1 VCMLRHQATEERNI
15 QMSAQSSEKF
25 SSTPE
30 FSVKTIIAPLLAVMI
45 GMIMV
50 LLDTTIM
57 NVAIPSL
64 QKYFNSSLATI
75 QWTVTG
81 YTLALATIIPLAGWM
96 TDKFGAKRIFLITIT
111 MFTIGSVLCAFA
123 ETPEL
128 LILFR
133 VIQGLGGGMVTPIG
147 MAIAFK
153 MAPPEKRGAVMGM
166 LGIPMLIAPAT
177 GPLLSGWL
185 IGIASWHWIF
195 LINLPIGIAA
205 LLVGLKLLPNQ
216 EHGKAPSLDI
226 LGMILAPIA
235 FSMLTYGVSEGGRGW
250 SSWGALIGLIVGGIA
265 LLLFI
270 FVELRHKQPLLEL
283 RAFKSSDFTRGIII
297 TWALQASM
305 IGTILLNPLFQ
316 QGVLG
321 RTPFVSAAISLP
333 ISLGGLLFTPFA
345 GRFSDKVGARPL
357 VFSGLSLMSIALF
370 LLSGVNL
377 NTGVITLMILLFM
390 VGCGMALTMMPLN
403 AHVLKSAPR
412 ELVSRVTPLTS
423 ASIQVVNSFAIA
435 ALTGHL
441 SSRISDR
448 MVDAGE
454 HAEILKIK
462 ALAFGDTFL
471 IIAFIATGGALLSLF
486 LRKPHSK

>member
-1 VCMLRHQATEERNI
+1 MSTQAAEKLT
-15 QMSAQSSEKF
+15 SSQ
-25 SSTPE
+25 E

-45 GMIMV
+45 GMFMV

-64 QKYFNSSLATI
+64 QKYFNSSLETI

-111 MFTIGSVLCAFA
+111 LFTIGSVLCAFA
-123 ETPEL
+123 QTPEL

-133 VIQGLGGGMVTPIG
+133 IIQGLGGGMVTPIG
-147 MAIAFK
+147 MAISFK
-153 MAPPEKRGAVMGM
+153 MAPPDKRGAVMGM

-185 IGIASWHWIF
+185 IEVASWHWIF

-205 LLVGLKLLPNQ
+205 VIVGLKLLPNQ
-216 EHGKAPSLDI
+216 QRGKAPALDI

-250 SSWGALIGLIVGGIA
+250 SSTGALTGLIVGGVT
-265 LLLFI
+265 LLIFI

-283 RAFKSSDFTRGIII
+283 RAFKSLDFTRGIII

-321 RTPFVSAAISLP
+321 RTPLVSAAISLP
-333 ISLGGLLFTPFA
+333 ISLGGLIFTPFA
-345 GRFSDKVGARPL
+345 GKLSDKIGARPL
-357 VFSGLSLMSIALF
+357 VFTGLSLMSIALF

-377 NTGVITLMILLFM
+377 NTGVIALMIILFM
-390 VGCGMALTMMPLN
+390 VGCGMAISMMPLN

-423 ASIQVVNSFAIA
+423 ATIQVVNSFAVA

-441 SSRISDR
+441 SSQIRER
-448 MVDAGE
+448 MADAGE
-454 HAEILKIK
+454 HAVNLKIN

-471 IIAFIATGGALLSLF
+471 IIACIATVGAILSLF
-486 LRKPHSK
+486 LRKPHIK

>member
-1 VCMLRHQATEERNI
+1 
-15 QMSAQSSEKF
+15 MSAQSAEKLTA
-25 SSTPE
+25 TPE
-30 FSVKTIIAPLLAVMI
+30 FSLKTIIAPLLAVMI

-64 QKYFNSSLATI
+64 QKYFNSSLKTI
-75 QWTVTG
+75 QWTITG

-111 MFTIGSVLCAFA
+111 LFTIGSVLCALA
-123 ETPEL
+123 QTPEQL
-128 LILFR
+128 VLFR
-133 VIQGLGGGMVTPIG
+133 IIQGLGGGMVAPIG
-147 MAIAFK
+147 MAMSFK

-166 LGIPMLIAPAT
+166 LGLPMLIAPAT

-205 LLVGLKLLPNQ
+205 VIVGLKFLPNQ
-216 EHGKAPSLDI
+216 QRGKAPALDI
-226 LGMILAPIA
+226 LGIIIAPIA

-250 SSWGALIGLIVGGIA
+250 NSTGALTGLIVGGVA

-283 RAFKSSDFTRGIII
+283 RAFKSSEFTLGIII
-297 TWALQASM
+297 NWALQASM

-321 RTPFVSAAISLP
+321 RTPLLSAAISLP
-333 ISLGGLLFTPFA
+333 ISLGGLLFTPFS
-345 GRFSDKVGARPL
+345 GRLSDKIGARPL
-357 VFSGLSLMSIALF
+357 VFSGLSMMSIALF

-377 NTGVITLMILLFM
+377 NTGVITLMIPLFM
-390 VGCGMALTMMPLN
+390 VGCGMALSMMPLN
-403 AHVLKSAPR
+403 AHILKSAPR

-423 ASIQVVNSFAIA
+423 ASLQVVNSFAIA

-441 SSRISDR
+441 SSRIRDR
-448 MVDAGE
+448 MAEAGN
-454 HAEILKIK
+454 HAEIPKIS

-471 IIAFIATGGALLSLF
+471 IIACIATGGAILSLI
-486 LRKPHSK
+486 LRKPRIK

>member
-1 VCMLRHQATEERNI
+1 
-15 QMSAQSSEKF
+15 MSAQSAEKLA
-25 SSTPE
+25 SSPE
-30 FSVKTIIAPLLAVMI
+30 FSLKTIIAPLLAVMI

-64 QKYFNSSLATI
+64 QKYFNSSLKTI
-75 QWTVTG
+75 QWTITG

-111 MFTIGSVLCAFA
+111 LFTIGSVLCALA
-123 ETPEL
+123 QTTEQL
-128 LILFR
+128 VIFR
-133 VIQGLGGGMVTPIG
+133 IIQGLGGGMVAPIG
-147 MAIAFK
+147 MAMSFR
-153 MAPPEKRGAVMGM
+153 MAPPDKRGAVMGM
-166 LGIPMLIAPAT
+166 LGLPMLIAPAT

-205 LLVGLKLLPNQ
+205 VIVGLKFLPNQ
-216 EHGKAPSLDI
+216 QRGKAPALDI
-226 LGMILAPIA
+226 LGIILAPIA
-235 FSMLTYGVSEGGRGW
+235 FSMLTYGMSEGGRGW
-250 SSWGALIGLIVGGIA
+250 SSTGALTGLIVGGVA

-283 RAFKSSDFTRGIII
+283 RAFKSPDFTLGIII
-297 TWALQASM
+297 NWALQASM

-321 RTPFVSAAISLP
+321 RTPLVSAAISLP

-345 GRFSDKVGARPL
+345 GKISDKIGARPL

-377 NTGVITLMILLFM
+377 NTGVITLMIPLFM
-390 VGCGMALTMMPLN
+390 VGCGMALSMMPLN
-403 AHVLKSAPR
+403 AHILKSAPR
-412 ELVSRVTPLTS
+412 ELVSRVTPLNS
-423 ASIQVVNSFAIA
+423 ASLQVVNSFAIA

-441 SSRISDR
+441 SSRIGKR
-448 MVDAGE
+448 MVEAGE
-454 HAEILKIK
+454 HAQNLKIS

-471 IIAFIATGGALLSLF
+471 IIACIATGGAILSLI
-486 LRKPHSK
+486 LRKPRIK